1 MAKER
6 PATKTKSDDAQEDPA
21 QEDPAVVALIAALDH
36 PLKKEIAAARRL
48 ILDVDPSIREAV
60 KWNAPS
66 FRTADYF
73 ATIHLRSTATLQLV
87 FHRGAKA
94 KVAKTMEISD
104 PHGMMNWRAPDRCV
118 VTVGAGQVFTQRR
131 EALEMIVREWIRQL

>member
-1 MAKER
+1 MAKK
-6 PATKTKSDDAQEDPA
+6 PATKTVSDGGQT
-21 QEDPAVVALIAALDH
+21 DPAVVALIAALDH
-36 PLKKEIAAARRL
+36 PLKKEIAAARKL
-48 ILDVDPSIREAV
+48 ILGVDPSIREGV

-73 ATIHLRSTATLQLV
+73 ATIHLRSTETLQLV

-94 KVAKTMEISD
+94 KVAKKMDVPD

-118 VTVGAGQVFTQRR
+118 VTVGAGKVFTQRR
-131 EALEMIVREWIRQL
+131 DALAAIVQAWIAQL